1 MATTTIDWAAVR
13 QRVELCAT
21 TLATRCIAL
30 GFQPDGGLLD
40 RARADCT
47 PEAGG
52 EGVIELAER
61 YSVSLDWLMFGDVGA
76 LIASAASDHLQR
88 ENGHRINTGL
98 SGTRGYWQIQQ
109 AAW

>member
-1 MATTTIDWAAVR
+1 MAIATIDWAAVR

-21 TLATRCIAL
+21 TLTTRYIAL

-76 LIASAASDHLQR
+76 LIASAVRDHPQR
-88 ENGHRINTGL
+88 ENWHRIGAGQ
-98 SGTRGYWQIQQ
+98 SGTGGYWQVQQ

>member
-21 TLATRCIAL
+21 TLATRCIAQ

-52 EGVIELAER
+52 ESVIELAER
-61 YSVSLDWLMFGDVGA
+61 YSVSLDWLLFGDVGA
-76 LIASAASDHLQR
+76 LIASAAGDHLQR
-88 ENGHRINTGL
+88 ENGRRISTGL

>member
-61 YSVSLDWLMFGDVGA
+61 YSVSLDWLLFGDVGA
-76 LIASAASDHLQR
+76 LIASAASDHVQR
-88 ENGHRINTGL
+88 ENGHRTGL
-98 SGTRGYWQIQQ
+98 SGTRGYWQTQRF
-109 AAW
+109 

>member
-21 TLATRCIAL
+21 TLATRCIAQ

-76 LIASAASDHLQR
+76 FIASAASGHLQR
-88 ENGHRINTGL
+88 ENWHRIGTGL
-98 SGTRGYWQIQQ
+98 SGTRGYWQVQRL
-109 AAW
+109 